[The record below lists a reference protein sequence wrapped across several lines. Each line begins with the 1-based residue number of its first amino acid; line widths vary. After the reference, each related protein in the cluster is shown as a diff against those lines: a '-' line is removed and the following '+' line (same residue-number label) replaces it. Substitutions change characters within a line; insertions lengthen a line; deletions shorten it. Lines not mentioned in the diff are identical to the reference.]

1 MNIFQIL
8 LIQPL
13 TNGLILFYNL
23 LFQNVGLAIIGFS
36 LLIRFL
42 TNPLTKKSMDSMKK
56 IKEVEPLVAKLKK
69 KYAGDQKG
77 LMAAQTELYKQ
88 KGINPSAGCLP
99 QILQIVILIA
109 LFNVF
114 NQVLVNKD
122 NKGNIITQEYK
133 MQKLNSLLYEPLK
146 FKEEIS
152 LNTSFLYL
160 NVGEPDTINKFIGLE
175 DKKPFP
181 IPGPILI
188 LAGLLQFLSAK
199 MMQPMVKK
207 EEKIAKSTES
217 GADDMAVAMQS
228 SMVYTFPAMT
238 IIFGVSFPSGL
249 ALYWLLFSVFQM
261 YQQYKSSGWGGLTP
275 FINRLRLIQS

>member
-1 MNIFQIL
+1 MNIFQVI

-23 LFQNVGLAIIGFS
+23 LFHNLGLAIIGFS

-42 TNPLTKKSMDSMKK
+42 TNPLTKKSMESMKK
-56 IKEVEPLVAKLKK
+56 IKEIEPLVKKLKI
-69 KYAGDQKG
+69 KYKNDSKG
-77 LMAAQTELYKQ
+77 LMTAQTELYKQ

-114 NQVLVNKD
+114 NQTLSQNGD
-122 NKGNIITQEYK
+122 TI
-133 MQKLNSLLYEPLK
+133 QKLNSVLYAPLK
-146 FKEEIS
+146 FASDAS
-152 LNTSFLYL
+152 LNTKFLYMD
-160 NVGEPDTINKFIGLE
+160 VRTPDIFRIPGIQ
-175 DKKPFP
+175 FP

-207 EEKIAKSTES
+207 EEKVAKDTNGS
-217 GADDMAVAMQS
+217 ADDMAVAMQS

-249 ALYWLLFSVFQM
+249 ALYWLLFSTFQM
-261 YQQYKSSGWGGLTP
+261 IQQYKSSGWGGLTP
-275 FINRLRLIQS
+275 LISRLGLVKS